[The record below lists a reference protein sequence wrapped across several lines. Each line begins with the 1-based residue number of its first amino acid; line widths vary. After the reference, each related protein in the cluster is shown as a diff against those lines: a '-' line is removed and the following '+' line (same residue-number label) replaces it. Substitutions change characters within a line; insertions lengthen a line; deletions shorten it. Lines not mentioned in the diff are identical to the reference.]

1 MAKKMLPVNGEKLRE
16 LVIEAAGSVSEAGRA
31 VGQSEK
37 FFGNFI
43 HRNEIPEYAT
53 YLAEGVLGIPYECYA
68 APAEPVTEPV
78 KENGCDWCKTL
89 KIVNPEAWRMVR
101 YCPKCG
107 TML

>member
-1 MAKKMLPVNGEKLRE
+1 MGKKMLPVDGEKLRE
-16 LVIEAAGSVSEAGRA
+16 LLIKEVGSISEAGRA

-43 HRNEIPEYAT
+43 RKGEIPEYAT
-53 YLAEGVLGIPYECYA
+53 FLAEGVLGIAYDSYA
-68 APAEPVTEPV
+68 PEDPVTESV
-78 KENGCDWCKTL
+78 KEDGCDWCKTL
-89 KIVNPEAWRMVR
+89 KIVEPEAWRMVR

>member
-43 HRNEIPEYAT
+43 RKGEIPEYAT
-53 YLAEGVLGIPYECYA
+53 YLAEGVLGIAYDAY

-78 KENGCDWCKTL
+78 KEDGCDWCKTL

>member
-1 MAKKMLPVNGEKLRE
+1 MAKKMLPVDGEKLRE
-16 LVIEAAGSVSEAGRA
+16 LLIKEVGSLSEAGRA

-43 HRNEIPEYAT
+43 RKGEIPEYAT
-53 YLAEGVLGIPYECYA
+53 FLAEGVLGIAYDAY

-78 KENGCDWCKTL
+78 KEDGCDWCKTL
-89 KIVNPEAWRMVR
+89 KIVEPEAWRMFR